1 LVFGV
6 LHETILRAGDGESK
20 AERRTIR
27 GAALTG
33 PPAAASCAPPPAG
46 RPPHA
51 GKNSMGIPFRR
62 DDALVP
68 GAVEDAAP
76 GVRRVLCGNPSAF
89 TFRGTNTYLIGRGR
103 GVAVLDPGPEDA
115 AHLAALL
122 AATRGETVSHII
134 VSHTHRDH
142 SPGAAALA
150 AATGAPTYGHGPH
163 LTPPDQ
169 GGEGGDHA
177 FRPDTRL
184 ADGEAVEGDG
194 WRLTAL
200 HTPGHCGNHL
210 CFALEGTGTLFSADH
225 VMSWSTSVVSPPD
238 GDMAAYMRSLQ
249 RVREREDRLLLPG
262 HGPAI
267 TDPQP
272 FLAALAAH
280 REEREA
286 RVAEALSQ
294 AGRPATAADLVA
306 PVYGPL
312 DPRLVAAAG
321 RSLLAHLI
329 KLEAEGAAR
338 REGEAW
344 RPA

>member
-1 LVFGV
+1 
-6 LHETILRAGDGESK
+6 
-20 AERRTIR
+20 
-27 GAALTG
+27 
-33 PPAAASCAPPPAG
+33 
-46 RPPHA
+46 
-51 GKNSMGIPFRR
+51 MGNIPFRR

-68 GAVEDAAP
+68 GAVEETAP

-89 TFRGTNTYLIGRGR
+89 TFRGTNTYVIGRGR

-115 AHLAALL
+115 AHLAAIL
-122 AATRGETVSHII
+122 AATRGEAVSHIL

-150 AATGAPTYGHGPH
+150 AATGAPTRGFGPH

-169 GGEGGDHA
+169 GGEGGDHG
-177 FRPDTRL
+177 FRPDVLL

-210 CFALEGTGTLFSADH
+210 CFALEGSGDGVLFSADH

-238 GDMAAYMRSLQ
+238 GDMAAYMRSLG
-249 RVREREDRLLLPG
+249 RLREREDRLLLPG

-286 RVAEALSQ
+286 LVAEALNR
-294 AGRPATAADLVA
+294 AGRPATATELVE

-329 KLEAEGAAR
+329 KLEAEGAVR

-344 RPA
+344 KPA

>member
-1 LVFGV
+1 
-6 LHETILRAGDGESK
+6 
-20 AERRTIR
+20 
-27 GAALTG
+27 
-33 PPAAASCAPPPAG
+33 
-46 RPPHA
+46 
-51 GKNSMGIPFRR
+51 MGIPFRR
-62 DDALVP
+62 DDALAP
-68 GAVEDAAP
+68 GEVEDTAP

-89 TFRGTNTYLIGRGR
+89 TFRGTNTYLIGRGS
-103 GVAVLDPGPEDA
+103 GGMAVLDPGPEDA
-115 AHLAALL
+115 AHLAAIL
-122 AATRGETVSHII
+122 AATRGETVSHIL

-150 AATGAPTYGHGPH
+150 AATGAPTYGFGPH

-169 GGEGGDHA
+169 GGEGGDHG
-177 FRPDTRL
+177 FRPDVVL
-184 ADGEAVEGDG
+184 ADGDAVEGEG
-194 WRLTAL
+194 WRLVAL

-210 CFALEGTGTLFSADH
+210 CFSLEGTGVLFSADH

-238 GDMAAYMRSLQ
+238 GDMAAYMRSLA
-249 RVREREDRLLLPG
+249 RLRERGDRLLLPG

-267 TDPQP
+267 TEPEP

-286 RVAEALSQ
+286 LVAEAL
-294 AGRPATAADLVA
+294 ARAERPTTAAELVD

-312 DPRLVAAAG
+312 DARLVAAAG

-329 KLEAEGAAR
+329 KLEAEGAAKR
-338 REGEAW
+338 DGEAW

>member
-1 LVFGV
+1 
-6 LHETILRAGDGESK
+6 
-20 AERRTIR
+20 
-27 GAALTG
+27 
-33 PPAAASCAPPPAG
+33 
-46 RPPHA
+46 
-51 GKNSMGIPFRR
+51 
-62 DDALVP
+62 
-68 GAVEDAAP
+68 
-76 GVRRVLCGNPSAF
+76 
-89 TFRGTNTYLIGRGR
+89 
-103 GVAVLDPGPEDA
+103 VAVLDPGPEDA
-115 AHLAALL
+115 SHLAAIL
-122 AATRGETVSHII
+122 AATRGETVTRIL

-150 AATGAPTYGHGPH
+150 AATGAPTHAFGPH
-163 LTPPDQ
+163 LTPPGE

-177 FRPDTRL
+177 FRPDRRL
-184 ADGEAVEGDG
+184 ADGEAVEGEG
-194 WRLTAL
+194 WRLLAL

-210 CFALEGTGTLFSADH
+210 CFALEGAGILFSADH

-238 GDMAAYMRSLQ
+238 GDMAAYMRSLA

-267 TDPQP
+267 TEPRP
-272 FLAALAAH
+272 FLAALTVH

-286 RVAEALSQ
+286 LVVEALKR
-294 AGRPATAADLVA
+294 AGRPATAAELVP

-329 KLEAEGAAR
+329 KLEAEGAAK

-344 RPA
+344 LPA